1 MEQSDLTLI
10 MNHWLAESATDS
22 LEALKS
28 EKKKLE
34 TQVESLK
41 AIAEQH
47 SYLMWSM
54 QSYQQ
59 QAETMQQQYNEL
71 VAQKDYEV
79 RLSDVLHKFITLKDC
94 LYSTLQWD
102 YKKPKGSL
110 FPSGL
115 F

>member
-1 MEQSDLTLI
+1 MDLI
-10 MNHWLAESATDS
+10 INHELTESATNS

-41 AIAEQH
+41 AIAEQN

-59 QAETMQQQYNEL
+59 QAETIRQQYDEL

-79 RLSDVLHKFITLKDC
+79 RLSYVLHKFITLKEC
-94 LYSTLQWD
+94 LYST
-102 YKKPKGSL
+102 P
-110 FPSGL
+110 
-115 F
+115 

>member
-1 MEQSDLTLI
+1 MKPAFPLQKPKKGE
-10 MNHWLAESATDS
+10 ESTTDS

-41 AIAEQH
+41 AIAEQN

-54 QSYQQ
+54 RSYPQ
-59 QAETMQQQYNEL
+59 QAETMQQRYNEL

-79 RLSDVLHKFITLKDC
+79 RLSHVLHKFITLEDC
-94 LYSTLQWD
+94 LYSTLQ
-102 YKKPKGSL
+102 
-110 FPSGL
+110 
-115 F
+115 